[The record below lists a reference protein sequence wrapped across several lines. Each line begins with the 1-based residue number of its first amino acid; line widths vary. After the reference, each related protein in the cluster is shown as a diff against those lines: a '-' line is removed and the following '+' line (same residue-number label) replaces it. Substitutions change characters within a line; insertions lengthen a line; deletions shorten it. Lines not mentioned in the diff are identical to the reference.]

1 MSYRTVYRVFT
12 QIQIMKI
19 RDGGDLEIKIID
31 FLVSGSESTE
41 LLFRFLPFLID
52 RGIYLNDKG
61 GR

>member
-1 MSYRTVYRVFT
+1 M
-12 QIQIMKI
+12 IKK
-19 RDGGDLEIKIID
+19 GGGGEPEIKVIG